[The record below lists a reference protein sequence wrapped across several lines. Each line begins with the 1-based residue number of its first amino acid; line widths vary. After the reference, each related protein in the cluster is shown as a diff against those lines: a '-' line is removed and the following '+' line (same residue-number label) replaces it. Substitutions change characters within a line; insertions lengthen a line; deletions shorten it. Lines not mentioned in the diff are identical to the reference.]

1 VAGRAEDMSKAVS
14 RKVSQE
20 DAWEQLR
27 GDVELLT
34 EIARAHHALVIDLVD
49 RVAELETSAGSR
61 DDG

>member
-1 VAGRAEDMSKAVS
+1 MSKAVS